1 MSDGLSQPLNAVSGS
16 KPGGGGEA
24 STLDSDF
31 CKALQSIETHGYLES
46 YFTLPQHARSG
57 LSVYHVGDVALP
69 LGEIQA
75 RQIMSQAKPPDFGML
90 PWELNPTQFELD
102 YSVWEARLK
111 ALYRHI
117 APGLGQGQDWIDS
130 IRAEPSA
137 VLLMEKGA
145 GPSEFIGYKQNG
157 AGYIMVYL
165 PTADLQGGGIVAK
178 FGGRAKTV
186 FNPSKTEEHF
196 ASWFPNP
203 KPQRVKSGR
212 ALAILFTFVPI
223 KGNISGTALFW
234 RNETRAIRHTL
245 KRWLS
250 KDVGS
255 RERIALYH
263 PIVRDAMNRKLCLKE
278 LNKADD
284 GRVQILNKI
293 SDNFGFKL
301 YLGHI
306 ERHQKQREDSGAYE
320 DIKGSTRIAKLLDLD
335 GRLVT
340 ENLRLDEAHV
350 PNGFFDCMKWESQ
363 WRRPTSLTRKGHMEF
378 FVVVPCNAIVPFFV
392 QRGGD
397 NDLSAKEGTPK
408 ALGAYARMCL
418 KSQCSESTRS
428 VFQELCELMWDPP
441 RNASEGDRQSLFS
454 KHKPVFHKNDL
465 IDVFKATIQLKWYSW
480 FEKIAAAHEGALS
493 TSFFGWVPEYF
504 HRSTVKIDK
513 WFGPLEK
520 GLSAAVLSY
529 PRAKQQVR
537 AVETLFPII
546 MADTGRLVPCPPEC
560 LIRWARL
567 VLQECIKTCGSKKL
581 DRKDGEALVK
591 LALYFDDPIAVIP
604 QVGNEIDP
612 GSKPDAYLGFINEI
626 DLFGRYDW
634 ISYEQSRELYRKAS
648 RAFITSTAFAQMHGK
663 GKDDSNRAD
672 FLSRFVLG
680 GTGPEDPMEHD
691 ESGSDEEIAD
701 ELMDS
706 DHDLLEDYMP
716 GARNYMPDEIDSDM
730 DLDEAGMDPFGYEAH
745 SHNHNHNHPD
755 YKAYKAYQE
764 FELNG
769 GKPETEV
776 VENQVQSATLGL
788 WLQQVMNTS
797 TKYDDILSLAL
808 SKIGEVAPQI
818 PSADFHTL
826 WLPVLRAISPKL
838 GRLSLERA
846 KDPNTLLWRKS
857 IYALVKA
864 YLDNHVGKWP
874 RRPKLAQ
881 KGVECDCADCKGL
894 NVFLADVSLKTGH
907 FIASKKRTTHI
918 VRATSKEDT
927 DIYTERKKVEGKPHK
942 EELILTKSR
951 KKMLATARMAWRER
965 RDEAA
970 KQLGTFEQKHL
981 AAMLGPEWMTL
992 FSMAHLGGPS
1002 LSDMDM
1008 RRALRLK
1015 TERENIPR
1023 EPAYMDPST
1032 IAMFFGGLPSMSMGE
1047 NYNYMY
1053 I

>member
-1 MSDGLSQPLNAVSGS
+1 
-16 KPGGGGEA
+16 
-24 STLDSDF
+24 
-31 CKALQSIETHGYLES
+31 
-46 YFTLPQHARSG
+46 
-57 LSVYHVGDVALP
+57 
-69 LGEIQA
+69 
-75 RQIMSQAKPPDFGML
+75 
-90 PWELNPTQFELD
+90 
-102 YSVWEARLK
+102 
-111 ALYRHI
+111 
-117 APGLGQGQDWIDS
+117 
-130 IRAEPSA
+130 
-137 VLLMEKGA
+137 
-145 GPSEFIGYKQNG
+145 
-157 AGYIMVYL
+157 MVYL
-165 PTADLQGGGIVAK
+165 PTADLQGGRIVTEV
-178 FGGRAKTV
+178 GGRAKIV
-186 FNPSKTEEHF
+186 FNPNKTEEHF
-196 ASWFPNP
+196 ASWFPSSR
-203 KPQRVKSGR
+203 PQPVKSGR
-212 ALAILFTFVPI
+212 ALAIQFTFVPI
-223 KGNISGTALFW
+223 KGNISGTALLW

-250 KDVGS
+250 KDAGS
-255 RERIALYH
+255 RERVALYR
-263 PIVRDAMNRKLCLKE
+263 PIVRNARSGKLCLKE
-278 LNKADD
+278 LRMADD
-284 GRVQILNKI
+284 GQLQILNKI

-306 ERHQKQREDSGAYE
+306 ERDQKQREDSGAYE
-320 DIKGSTRIAKLLDLD
+320 DIQGGTRIAKLLDLD

-340 ENLRLDEAHV
+340 KNLRLDEAHV
-350 PNGFFDCMKWESQ
+350 PKGFFDCIRNWESLWSQ
-363 WRRPTSLTRKGHMEF
+363 SKLLVHKGFMEF
-378 FVVVPCNAIVPFFV
+378 FVVVPCDAIVPFFV

-418 KSQCSESTRS
+418 KSQCSKSTLS

-441 RNASEGDRQSLFS
+441 RNASEGDTQSLFS
-454 KHKPVFHKNDL
+454 KHKPDFHKNDL
-465 IDVFKATIQLKWYSW
+465 IDVFKATIQLKWYPW

-504 HRSTVKIDK
+504 HRSTVKIDR

-560 LIRWARL
+560 LIRWARQ

-591 LALYFDDPIAVIP
+591 LALYFDDPIAVIS

-634 ISYEQSRELYRKAS
+634 ISYEQSRELYCEAS
-648 RAFITSTAFAQMHGK
+648 RAFITSTAFAQIHGK
-663 GKDDSNRAD
+663 EKDDSNEAD
-672 FLSRFVLG
+672 FLSRFVFG
-680 GTGPEDPMEHD
+680 GSGAENPMEHD
-691 ESGSDEEIAD
+691 ESDSDDEIAD
-701 ELMDS
+701 EMMDS
-706 DHDLLEDYMP
+706 DNDFLEDYMP
-716 GARNYMPDEIDSDM
+716 GARNYMPDGIDSDM
-730 DLDEAGMDPFGYEAH
+730 DLDEPGLDPWGYEAH
-745 SHNHNHNHPD
+745 SHNHNHRD

-776 VENQVQSATLGL
+776 VESQVQSATLGL

-818 PSADFHTL
+818 SSADFHTL
-826 WLPVLRAISPKL
+826 WFPVLRAISPKL

-857 IYALVKA
+857 IYTLVKA

-894 NVFLADVSLKTGH
+894 NVFLADVSVKTGH
-907 FIASKKRTTHI
+907 FLASKKRTTHL
-918 VRATSKEDT
+918 VRVTSKEDT
-927 DIYTERKKVEGKPHK
+927 DIYTERKKVEGNPQK
-942 EELILTKSR
+942 EELVLTKSR

-965 RDEAA
+965 RDEAT

-992 FSMAHLGGPS
+992 FSMAHLGGPT
-1002 LSDMDM
+1002 LSDLDM

-1023 EPAYMDPST
+1023 GPAYMDPST